1 MERQWPCRQDVMIGC
16 AHVQRDLAST
26 EMALGRIQA
35 ACEQVKNSPRLQR
48 TFALI
53 LVVGNILNAGS
64 RQGGALAI
72 KLNCLA
78 KLADTKVSGCVV
90 PEPSL
95 QCVVGSEN
103 CHTVDL
109 CLGAPHE
116 R

>member
-1 MERQWPCRQDVMIGC
+1 MMVGC

-26 EMALGRIQA
+26 EKALGRIQA
-35 ACEQVKNSPRLQR
+35 ACAQVKNSPRLQR
-48 TFALI
+48 AFALI

-90 PEPSL
+90 PGLSPKY
-95 QCVVGSEN
+95 VVWSGQ
-103 CHTVDL
+103 CHTVNL